1 MAETQ
6 ELAGVEISNP
16 DKILFPK
23 SGITK
28 LHLAQYYVEVAE
40 YMLPHLHNRPIS
52 MQRFPN
58 GIAKPGFYQKER
70 SEHFPKFV
78 KPVRVKLKT
87 EGSKTYVLVHN
98 EQTLAFLANQGNIP
112 IHIWL
117 SQKGNINKPNKIIW
131 DLDPTDADFEKVR
144 EGAFL
149 LRDFFKECAGI
160 EPFIKTTGSRGLH
173 IVIPIK
179 AENSFTK
186 VRNTAKKLA
195 DALAKKHPELFTTE
209 MLKKE
214 RGKNVFV
221 DYLRNGFAQTAVA
234 PYSVRPKEGAPVAM
248 PIHWEQ
254 LENNEFNS
262 QSYTIKNAIKHLEK
276 TGDIWKDMYS
286 KPYDLKDL
294 HI

>member
-1 MAETQ
+1 MSKTE
-6 ELAGVEISNP
+6 ELAGVEISSP

-28 LHLAQYYVEVAE
+28 LQLAE
-40 YMLPHLHNRPIS
+40 YYALVSGYILPHLYNRPIS

-70 SEHFPKFV
+70 SENFPDFV

-87 EGSKTYVLVHN
+87 EGSKTYILVN
-98 EQTLAFLANQGNIP
+98 NTKTLVFLANQSNIP
-112 IHIWL
+112 IHTWL
-117 SQKGNINKPNKIIW
+117 SQKGNINKPNVIIW
-131 DLDPTDADFEKVR
+131 DLDPNDSDFEKVR

-149 LRDFFKECAGI
+149 MRDFFKETANI

-179 AENSFTK
+179 PENTFLK
-186 VRNTAKKLA
+186 VRKLAKKLA
-195 DALAKKHPELFTTE
+195 DELAHKHPKLFTTV
-209 MLKKE
+209 MLKKD
-214 RGKNVFV
+214 RGKKVFV
-221 DYLRNGFAQTAVA
+221 DYLRNGFAQTAVS

-248 PIHWEQ
+248 PIYWKQ
-254 LENNEFNS
+254 LEGNDLNA
-262 QSYTIKNAIKHLEK
+262 QHYTIENALAHLKKH
-276 TGDIWKDMYS
+276 GDIWKDMYK
-286 KPYDLKDL
+286 KPYKLEDL

>member
-1 MAETQ
+1 MSESAEI
-6 ELAGVEISNP
+6 AGVEITHP

-28 LHLAQYYVEVAE
+28 LQLAAYYVAVAD
-40 YMLPHLHNRPIS
+40 YMLPHLENRPIS

-58 GIAKPGFYQKER
+58 GIGKPGFYQKER
-70 SEHFPKFV
+70 TEHAPKFV

-98 EQTLAFLANQGNIP
+98 EQTLAYLANQSNIP
-112 IHIWL
+112 IHTWL
-117 SQKGNINKPNKIIW
+117 SRKGNINKPDVVIW
-131 DLDPTDADFEKVR
+131 DLDPTDNDFEKVR

-160 EPFIKTTGSRGLH
+160 EPFLKTTGSRGLH

-179 AENSFTK
+179 PENSFLK
-186 VRNTAKKLA
+186 VRQTAKKLA
-195 DALAKKHPELFTTE
+195 DELAKKHPKLLTTE
-209 MLKKE
+209 MLKAS
-214 RGKNVFV
+214 RGKKVFV

-234 PYSVRPKEGAPVAM
+234 PYSVRAKEGATVSM
-248 PIHWEQ
+248 PIHWKQIEDKK
-254 LENNEFNS
+254 FDS
-262 QSYTIKNAIKHLEK
+262 QHYNIQNALTHLKK
-276 TGDIWKDMYS
+276 TGDIWKNIYT
-286 KPYDLKDL
+286 KPYKLEDL